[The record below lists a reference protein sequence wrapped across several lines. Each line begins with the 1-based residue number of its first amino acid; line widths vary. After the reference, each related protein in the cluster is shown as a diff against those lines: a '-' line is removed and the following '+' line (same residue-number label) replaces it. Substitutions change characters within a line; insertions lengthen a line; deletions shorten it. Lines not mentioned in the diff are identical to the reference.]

1 MNILLCLYSDTGYFL
16 ESLAPEELIGRFV
29 PQTDKL
35 LFQVE
40 APAPLAGQ
48 LLCCYAF
55 GNGQRRF
62 LSQAA
67 RHRARF
73 RVLGF
78 SLGRCFY
85 VAGVSL
91 ARTRGRPL

>member
-1 MNILLCLYSDTGYFL
+1 MDILLCLYSDTGYFL
-16 ESLAPEELIGRFV
+16 ESLAPEELVGRFV
-29 PQTDKL
+29 SRADKP

-48 LLCCYAF
+48 LLYCHAF
-55 GNGQRRF
+55 GSRQRRF

-85 VAGVSL
+85 VTSVSL
-91 ARTRGRPL
+91 ARARGRPL